1 MKVQLSVLLSLFW
14 WGFLVLGG
22 YLVKCCCCGSLRS
35 QQWEVI
41 SWVAWAISME
51 HLKYLG
57 RDLELYYLELQVQEV
72 AFVIV
77 LLERQSGNK
86 NFLGY
91 DSWSVLTEIPTEE
104 ESRNVIIVMCS
115 WVEVVKGGIQLSF
128 NLLVKCFV
136 ALVISFSILVKQVW
150 FNLPTCW
157 SNKHLVL
164 YVIHGK

>member
-1 MKVQLSVLLSLFW
+1 MLLLW
-14 WGFLVLGG
+14 EAALPAVRGDLL
-22 YLVKCCCCGSLRS
+22 GSLS
-35 QQWEVI
+35 HFCG
-41 SWVAWAISME
+41 A
-51 HLKYLG
+51 LKYLE
-57 RDLELYYLELQVQEV
+57 RDLELYHLELQVHKV
-72 AFVIV
+72 DFVIV
-77 LLERQSGNK
+77 LLERQSGNR

-91 DSWSVLTEIPTEE
+91 DSWSVVTAIPTEE

-115 WVEVVKGGIQLSF
+115 SVELGEGGIQLSF